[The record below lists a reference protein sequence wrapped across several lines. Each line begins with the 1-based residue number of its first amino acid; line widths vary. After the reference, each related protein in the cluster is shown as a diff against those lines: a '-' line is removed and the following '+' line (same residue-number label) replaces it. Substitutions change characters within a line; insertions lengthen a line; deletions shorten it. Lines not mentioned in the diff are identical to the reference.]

1 MNYVQ
6 EILLATYDSGVN
18 NGLRIKFK
26 YTYAGNLVPK
36 DLFGSVVVNEFDVL
50 TDNMDEDSRMLAIA
64 YAIISAAV
72 HAYNKC
78 LPTPLAD
85 LDLKSPEEYNQ
96 EYKNMREEKDRKER
110 AEWESIHLF
119 DKMMSILENYLN
131 YRNRVP
137 VERNS
142 NGRAIIEKGNGLKI
156 RVLENGIVLENYYHG
171 KINFAISLPMLYR
184 PNDYRV
190 FSIRIGDSCFQS
202 ASLYVGEKKNQ
213 SLPPKANNYQLRVL
227 SAFIE
232 LVEKTLLLLPLAEQ
246 QKQDSGS
253 VKK

>member
-1 MNYVQ
+1 
-6 EILLATYDSGVN
+6 
-18 NGLRIKFK
+18 
-26 YTYAGNLVPK
+26 
-36 DLFGSVVVNEFDVL
+36 
-50 TDNMDEDSRMLAIA
+50 
-64 YAIISAAV
+64 
-72 HAYNKC
+72 
-78 LPTPLAD
+78 
-85 LDLKSPEEYNQ
+85 
-96 EYKNMREEKDRKER
+96 MREEKDRKER
-110 AEWESIHLF
+110 AEWESIYSF
-119 DKMMSILENYLN
+119 DKMISIFENYLN

-202 ASLYVGEKKNQ
+202 ASLYVGEKKDQ

-227 SAFIE
+227 SAFVE